1 MIDITITATHLSYQD
16 SVIGSIDTDYN
27 REETEMVDAVSMHF
41 VTDRG
46 ILLINVLQ
54 YSFNGNSFG
63 NTTDA
68 ITYIQTLE

>member
-1 MIDITITATHLSYQD
+1 MIDITITSTHLSYQD
-16 SVIGSIDTDYN
+16 SVIGTIDTDYD
-27 REETEMVDAVSMHF
+27 REQNEIVDAVSMHF

-46 ILLINVLQ
+46 ILLINVFQ

-68 ITYIQTLE
+68 ITYIQTL

>member
-1 MIDITITATHLSYQD
+1 MIDITITSTHLSYQD
-16 SVIGSIDTDYN
+16 SVIGSINTNYD

-46 ILLINVLQ
+46 VLLINVQQ

-68 ITYIQTLE
+68 ITFIQTL

>member
-1 MIDITITATHLSYQD
+1 MIDITITSTHLSYQD

-63 NTTDA
+63 NTTEA
-68 ITYIQTLE
+68 ITHLQTL

>member
-1 MIDITITATHLSYQD
+1 MIDITINATHLSYQD

-63 NTTDA
+63 NTTEA
-68 ITYIQTLE
+68 ITYLQTL

>member
-54 YSFNGNSFG
+54 YKFNGNSFG
-63 NTTDA
+63 NTTEA
-68 ITYIQTLE
+68 ITYLQTL

>member
-1 MIDITITATHLSYQD
+1 MIDITINATHLSYQD
-16 SVIGSIDTDYN
+16 SEIGSIDTDYN

-63 NTTDA
+63 NTTEA
-68 ITYIQTLE
+68 ITYIQTL

>member
-16 SVIGSIDTDYN
+16 SVIGKIDTDYD
-27 REETEMVDAVSMHF
+27 REQNEMVDAVSMHF

-46 ILLINVLQ
+46 ILLVNVLQ

-63 NTTDA
+63 NTTEA
-68 ITYIQTLE
+68 ITFIQTL